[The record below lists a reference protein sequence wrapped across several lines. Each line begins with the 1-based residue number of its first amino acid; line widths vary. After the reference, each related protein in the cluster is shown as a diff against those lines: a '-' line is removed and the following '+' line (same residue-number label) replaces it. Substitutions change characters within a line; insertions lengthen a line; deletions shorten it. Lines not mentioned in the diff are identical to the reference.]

1 MDGTTLTKYRV
12 NHLLAPSHQQP
23 MAISPGHRIPTSL
36 MQGLGPLPPIADFE
50 YASSPRTLFF
60 RTLVSV
66 VSGRVYA
73 YIHARSYGI
82 TPDESYDDVNGAIR
96 DIIGMLDGG
105 PPPDRSLQCAS
116 YPMLV
121 W

>member
-1 MDGTTLTKYRV
+1 
-12 NHLLAPSHQQP
+12 
-23 MAISPGHRIPTSL
+23 